1 MIESGSI
8 NLLRPDY
15 SVQNLQGTALS
26 DDARAVL
33 RDLAG
38 PRPAA
43 RKLGDGLLVSAPV
56 GDAGWAIWLFEAMP
70 DNTSLPD
77 LLKAVQKQSLQM
89 IPQAKTEKPNINPA
103 KDMLDAVAAAA
114 PVPKKNRIPL
124 FLSTLLTNGGYG
136 EPLVTKMRGGR
147 ARKFWYSNKTHAEA
161 QDEIRQVLNAQ
172 SKSADGLVVFKA
184 DSTDQDTID
193 GALLCQKLGVDTIA
207 LQFSEHPKN
216 GYAFIATNPKPGAE
230 SGLADAPAMID
241 LLLRS
246 GKATKPNPTS
256 WRRAALWLSLIG
268 VVVFLAFPVPLK
280 ISSTGQSIAASAVT
294 AALPVGAYLDETM
307 VRPGDTVEKGD
318 ALATFRSPELEQ
330 QKAEEE
336 LNEMVE
342 SINAQDALARDNYAE
357 FQLAEQRG
365 NIATLRLEQIANQI
379 NQLSVVAPVTGRV
392 TDALPIGMRG
402 RFIQPGTS
410 VAEIQDIETFDLL
423 IEVAGLDAPLIAI
436 GQIGQVYFRGLSDD
450 FYTIKVIAKPVLRQD
465 QNSGETYLELRVRI
479 TDGDQSKL
487 LVGLSGFA
495 KIEVGR
501 EPNIVALTRYAVEYV
516 RLFAWKYLGLH
527 V

>member
-15 SVQNLQGTALS
+15 SLQNLQGAVLS
-26 DDARAVL
+26 EDARAVL
-33 RDLAG
+33 SDMAG

-43 RKLGDGLLVSAPV
+43 RKLGDGLLISAPV

-70 DNTSLPD
+70 ENTNLPD
-77 LLKAVQKQSLQM
+77 LLKSVQKQSLQ
-89 IPQAKTEKPNINPA
+89 IVPQVKANQSKNNPTN
-103 KDMLDAVAAAA
+103 DMLDAVAAAS

-124 FLSTLLTNGGYG
+124 FLSTLLTNGSYG
-136 EPLVTKMRGGR
+136 EPMVAKMRGGR
-147 ARKFWYSNKTHAEA
+147 ARKFWFSNKTHSDAA
-161 QDEIRQVLNAQ
+161 DEIRQVLTTQ
-172 SKSADGLVVFKA
+172 SKIAKDLVVFQA
-184 DSTDQDTID
+184 NSTDPDTID
-193 GALLCQKLGVDTIA
+193 GALLCQKLGVDTMA
-207 LQFSEHPKN
+207 LMFSEHPEN
-216 GYAFIATNPKPGAE
+216 GYAFIATNPQPGAE
-230 SGLADAPAMID
+230 SGMAGAPAMVD
-241 LLLRS
+241 LLLRG
-246 GKATKPNPTS
+246 GKATNPNPTS
-256 WRRAALWLSLIG
+256 WRRAVLWLALIG

-307 VRPGDTVEKGD
+307 VRPGDNVEIGD
-318 ALATFRSPELEQ
+318 ALATFRSPALEQ

-365 NIATLRLEQIANQI
+365 NIATLRLEQIANQL
-379 NQLSVVAPVTGRV
+379 NQLSVVAPVAGRV

-410 VAEIQDIETFDLL
+410 VAQIQDIQTFDLL

-436 GQIGQVYFRGLSDD
+436 GQPGQVYFRGLSDKI
-450 FYTIKVIAKPVLRQD
+450 YTIEVIAKPVLRQD
-465 QNSGETYLELRVRI
+465 QNSGDTYMELRVRI